1 MRYLEAEFRCPDHS
15 RYTAITLFRLELHPL
30 VELLLRPSILL
41 SASRETGYL
50 PPAPRP
56 VQTMAR
62 ILSVFMLLLFYR
74 VLHTSGKLVYAFLGD
89 SVDLSPNCTEE
100 RFSLVHSSTQMSD
113 TVADRISGRWMQ
125 GGKYRSRTEHSAS
138 SLFLLRVNY
147 NDQGWYES
155 KCGSSSFIPVIKLRV
170 FVASL
175 SVTVKETLK
184 LPCHS
189 LTAGKTFESISWE
202 RNGKVVIKLHV
213 SSDEISYGTGFD
225 GRVSVPS
232 DWYSEGD
239 LSLTVD
245 KAELEDGGDYFCH
258 VLHKGERDRKVVDAV
273 RVNIIKRKAYDQ
285 TICTPLSVSM
295 TFILSGWPL
304 LL

>member
-1 MRYLEAEFRCPDHS
+1 MLV
-15 RYTAITLFRLELHPL
+15 LFH
-30 VELLLRPSILL
+30 
-41 SASRETGYL
+41 
-50 PPAPRP
+50 
-56 VQTMAR
+56 
-62 ILSVFMLLLFYR
+62 R
-74 VLHTSGKLVYAFLGD
+74 VVHTSGKLVYAFLGD

-100 RFSLVHSSTQMSD
+100 RFSLVHSSTQTSD
-113 TVADRISGRWMQ
+113 TVADRVSGRWTQ
-125 GGKYRSRTEHSAS
+125 GGKYRSRTEYSAS
-138 SLFLLRVNY
+138 SLFLRRVNY

-155 KCGSSSFIPVIKLRV
+155 KCGRSSFIPAIKLRV

-175 SVTVKETLK
+175 SVSVNETLK

-189 LTAGKTFESISWE
+189 LTAGQTFESITWE
-202 RNGKVVIKLHV
+202 RNGKVVFKLHV
-213 SSDEISYGTGFD
+213 SSDEVSYGTGFE

-239 LSLTVD
+239 LSLTLD

-258 VLHKGERDRKVVDAV
+258 VLYKGERDGKVVDAV
-273 RVNIIKRKAYDQ
+273 RVNIIKRKAHYQ
-285 TICTPLSVSM
+285 TFCTPPSVSVSM